1 MSMFDGFLRKL
12 GGASTLIEF
21 SYNNSFQSSIGM
33 APYEALYG
41 RPCRSPMCWME
52 SGEASLIGPELVQE
66 TTDKI
71 RIIRDRLLIAQSR
84 QKIYADHKRRPLKF
98 QIGDH
103 VFFT

>member
-71 RIIRDRLLIAQSR
+71 RVNV
-84 QKIYADHKRRPLKF
+84 
-98 QIGDH
+98 IGPYVLDGIW
-103 VFFT
+103 